1 MFLKRIRVAASGKR
15 HTYWALVKSIRT
27 ARGPRHQVVAY
38 LGELQSSEK
47 AGWAHVARIVNH
59 RPEPCLS
66 LFDTAE
72 SDEPVPEKIE
82 VRVWGAYVERTRD
95 FGAVYLGLILWRA
108 LKLDKLLERIIPRNR
123 EGIPWSVVA
132 AILTLARFCEPSS
145 ELHIADTWY
154 GRTALDDL
162 LGVPDHLVNKDRL
175 YRAHDHLLKQKEV
188 IEKHLKERFTTL
200 FDAQYDLLLYDV
212 TSTYFEGEAKANPQA
227 RRGYSRDKRFDCKQV
242 CIGLV
247 VTREGLPVG
256 YEVFEGN
263 RHDSKTLQEIIE
275 AMENKHGKA
284 RRIWVLDR
292 GMVSDQNLQFLRD
305 RGGQYIVGTPKSAL
319 RSFAQAL
326 LQEDWTEV
334 EKGVEVK
341 LRPGPDGD
349 ETFILCRST
358 ARREKE
364 QAMHERFEK
373 RIEEALISLAGRLD
387 HARKKPNRTQV
398 ERQIGR
404 ILGKNSRAAG
414 LFDVKVAE
422 IDRGGVTGFL
432 EVTWTKHESWRQ
444 WAQLSEGCYL
454 LRTNLTGWSPE
465 DLWKTYIQLTQAESA
480 FRTEKTELNLRPIWH
495 HLEDRV
501 QAHILFSFL
510 AYAMWKTL
518 EQWMARCGLGNG
530 PRPVIEEFERIRTND
545 VILPTSAGREIRIR
559 CVTKPDES
567 QRILLGR
574 LGLTLP
580 TRLGEPKWENSNDD
594 CSQNF

>member
-1 MFLKRIRVAASGKR
+1 MFLKRIRLTASGKR
-15 HTYWALVKSIRT
+15 HTYWSLVKSVRT

-38 LGELQSSEK
+38 LGELYPSEK
-47 AGWAHVARIVNH
+47 TGWAHVARIVSH
-59 RPEPCLS
+59 RPKPCLP

-72 SDEPVPEKIE
+72 SSEPVPEKIE
-82 VRVWGAYVERTRD
+82 VRVRDAYVERTRD
-95 FGAVYLGLILWRA
+95 FGAVYLGLTLWRA
-108 LKLDKLLERIIPRNR
+108 LKLDKLLDQVIPRNR

-132 AILTLARFCEPSS
+132 TILTLARFCEPSS

-154 GRTALDDL
+154 ERTVLDDL
-162 LGVPDHLVNKDRL
+162 LGVPDRAVNKDRL
-175 YRAHDHLLKQKEV
+175 YRAHDHLLKQKEA

-247 VTREGLPVG
+247 VTREGLPVR

-263 RHDSKTLQEIIE
+263 RHDSKTLREIIE
-275 AMENKHGKA
+275 AMERKHGQV

-292 GMVSDQNLQFLRD
+292 GRHSRFKPASRVVSDENLQFLRD

-319 RSFAQAL
+319 RSFEQAL

-349 ETFILCRST
+349 ETFILCRSM

-364 QAMHERFEK
+364 KAMHERFEK
-373 RIEEALISLAGRLD
+373 RIEAALVSLAGRLD
-387 HARKKPNRTQV
+387 CAKKKPNRTQV

-414 LFDVKVAE
+414 LFDVKVSE
-422 IDRGGVTGFL
+422 IERGGVTGFL
-432 EVTWTKHESWRQ
+432 KVTWTKHETWRQ

-465 DLWKTYIQLTQAESA
+465 ELWKTYIQLT
-480 FRTEKTELNLRPIWH
+480 
-495 HLEDRV
+495 
-501 QAHILFSFL
+501 
-510 AYAMWKTL
+510 
-518 EQWMARCGLGNG
+518 
-530 PRPVIEEFERIRTND
+530 
-545 VILPTSAGREIRIR
+545 
-559 CVTKPDES
+559 
-567 QRILLGR
+567 
-574 LGLTLP
+574 
-580 TRLGEPKWENSNDD
+580 
-594 CSQNF
+594 